1 MTFYDR
7 YAKVCLDRGI
17 EPCSQKA
24 ADMFGTTRAT
34 ISIWNTKGT
43 TPKGDAVATIANVLG
58 VSADYL
64 LGRTDDPVDWLNRK
78 PAAPAE
84 TPRIVTLFEQLDLA
98 DQARVEGYIN
108 ALLESEK
115 YADQKKKH
123 HA

>member
-78 PAAPAE
+78 PTAPAE

-115 YADQKKKH
+115 YADQKKKR